1 MKSYLHEEFPPY
13 ESMILTHRAA
23 QVVASPLKKASNSD
37 ESRNFDNIIQ
47 QNNYTNIYLKTM
59 EKNLIE

>member
-13 ESMILTHRAA
+13 ESIILTHRAA

-47 QNNYTNIYLKTM
+47 QNKFERLFTRH
-59 EKNLIE
+59 